1 MEMTQID
8 KLNEFFI
15 NERYKLFENG
25 YDQANYTYKLGVYQM
40 LVCDGGESKGKT
52 YIPKQET
59 ELTKAKK
66 QKTCPKKVE
75 RDCMTALGG
84 SGADFPLD
92 LVLAAINTVDR
103 IVTPGRDVDYL
114 KNSCEHLDAISS
126 DVTSQ
131 ISDVNKIL
139 FLSRGDVF
147 ID

>member
-1 MEMTQID
+1 MDMTQIE

-15 NERYKLFENG
+15 NQRYKLFENG
-25 YDQANYTYKLGVYQM
+25 YDQANYSYKLARYQM
-40 LVCDGGESKGKT
+40 LICDEGEKEGKT
-52 YIPKQET
+52 GEAT
-59 ELTKAKK
+59 AKK
-66 QKTCPKKVE
+66 QKVCHKKVE
-75 RDCMTALGG
+75 RDCVTALGG
-84 SGADFPLD
+84 SGSDFPLD

-103 IVTPGRDVDYL
+103 IVSPGREVDYL
-114 KNSCEHLDAISS
+114 KNSCGHLDANGT